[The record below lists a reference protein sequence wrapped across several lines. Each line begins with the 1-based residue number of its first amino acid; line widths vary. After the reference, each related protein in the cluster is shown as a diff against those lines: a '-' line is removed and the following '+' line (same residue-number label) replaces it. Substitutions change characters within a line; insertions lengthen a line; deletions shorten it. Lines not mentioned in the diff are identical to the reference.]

1 MRGFLMLLE
10 KRTAVVTGGAGRL
23 GRVIAATLGR
33 EGARVVI
40 ADKDRAAMR
49 QVVERLAAT
58 SPSAYSGVEGD
69 VSNSAD
75 VERMMTEAEAAA
87 GPVDIVV
94 NAHGI
99 FPNCPILE
107 MTVEEWDRPFAVN
120 VRGTMLTCQFFARR
134 WVERG
139 TAGAIVNVSS
149 GASRS
154 ARAGGSHYTGSKAAL
169 NMLTEVL
176 AIELGPHGIRVNGVA
191 PGLILDEVVTAE
203 SDSQHPYVNLMLRGT
218 PLGRTGRAED
228 VAEAIAFLASD
239 RSPWTTGALLEI
251 TGGSHCGRTHVPL
264 TRAMR

>member
-1 MRGFLMLLE
+1 MLLE
-10 KRTAVVTGGAGRL
+10 NKVAVVTGGAGRL

-33 EGARVVI
+33 EGARVVL
-40 ADKDRAAMR
+40 ADRDGAKMR
-49 QVVERLAAT
+49 DVLGALNGNGGSGGYT
-58 SPSAYSGVEGD
+58 GVEGD
-69 VSNSAD
+69 VSEAAD
-75 VERMMTEAEAAA
+75 VERMMGEAEANA
-87 GPVDIVV
+87 GPADVLV
-94 NAHGI
+94 NAHGV

-107 MTVEEWDRPFAVN
+107 MTAEEWDRPFVIN
-120 VRGTMLTCQFFARR
+120 VRGSMLTCQYFARR

-176 AIELGPHGIRVNGVA
+176 AIELGPHRIRVNGVA
-191 PGLILDEVVTAE
+191 PGLILDDVVTAE
-203 SDSQHPYVNLMLRGT
+203 SENQHPYVNLMLRGT

-264 TRAMR
+264 TRSMR